1 MSEFDDAGNMGK
13 KGFVRDVMRRISASG
28 PRPGDDPDRDPT
40 VTADPVEE
48 LQDALRFFG
57 SDSAEFRRRL
67 ERLLAEHDAARRR
80 YHVLRQQCGDAERQ
94 NEKLVHTLQEAKQ
107 QIELLKE
114 EVDKLCAPPNNYGV
128 FTRSN
133 KDGTAEIV
141 VDGRA
146 MRVNVH
152 PKVDASI
159 RIREPEDAPFDRGH
173 RPARESRLGHA
184 GGGRGARGD
193 RVRDDLLVVE
203 RQDHG

>member
-1 MSEFDDAGNMGK
+1 
-13 KGFVRDVMRRISASG
+13 
-28 PRPGDDPDRDPT
+28 
-40 VTADPVEE
+40 
-48 LQDALRFFG
+48 
-57 SDSAEFRRRL
+57 
-67 ERLLAEHDAARRR
+67 
-80 YHVLRQQCGDAERQ
+80 VLRQQLGDAERQ

-152 PKVDASI
+152 PKVDASG
-159 RIREPEDAPFDRGH
+159 FDEGQ
-173 RPARESRLGHA
+173 
-184 GGGRGARGD
+184 
-193 RVRDDLLVVE
+193 LVCW
-203 RQDHG
+203 